1 MEKRFLGLDIST
13 SCTGWTVLGEKG
25 ELIKM
30 GHILFKDCPT
40 LWDKIDLA
48 RATLAEVIAEHAPT
62 VVFIEESLQ
71 GFRPGMSSAN
81 TLLTLAKFNGNIS
94 YDMRHLIGVD
104 PVYISSGEARKRC
117 GVKLIRE
124 KKKHPRQLGYKHQTF
139 NVISSGLLDG
149 YSWPEKRGKDDP
161 AATLAER
168 VVDWAL
174 DEVDSYVIARAGWL
188 STLNK
193 TAGAEKNKEDVRPL
207 RQSKVHRKGV
217 RKGGRD
223 AQPDEHSGD
232 VPNLPTTEP
241 EVVTEK
247 KAGGQAL

>member
-1 MEKRFLGLDIST
+1 MKKRFLGLDIST
-13 SCTGWTVLGEKG
+13 SCTGWTVLGEEG

-30 GHILFKDCPT
+30 GHILFKGCAT
-40 LWDKIDLA
+40 LWDKVDLA
-48 RATLAEVIAEHAPT
+48 REALAEVQAEFAPAQ
-62 VVFIEESLQ
+62 VFIEESLQ

-81 TLLTLAKFNGNIS
+81 TLLMLAKFNGIIS
-94 YDMRHLIGVD
+94 YDMRHLTGVD

-149 YSWPEKRGKDDP
+149 YSWPEKKGKDDP

-193 TAGAEKNKEDVRPL
+193 TVRTEKNKEDVRPL

-223 AQPDEHSGD
+223 SQPDEHSGD
-232 VPNLPTTEP
+232 VPNLPSAES
-241 EVVTEK
+241 EVVAEE
-247 KAGGQAL
+247 KAGG